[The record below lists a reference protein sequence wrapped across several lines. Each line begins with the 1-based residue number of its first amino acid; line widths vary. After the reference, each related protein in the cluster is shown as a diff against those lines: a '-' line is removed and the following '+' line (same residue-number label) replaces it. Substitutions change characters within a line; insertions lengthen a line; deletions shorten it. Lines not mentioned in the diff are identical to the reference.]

1 MNVLFVTLDQF
12 RADSLGAGGNGLVTT
27 PTLDRIANEGIR
39 LASHFS
45 QAAPCA
51 PGRAALYT
59 GTYQMNNRVVH
70 NGTPLEDRFD
80 NVARVSRRAGYL
92 PYLFGYTDQ
101 GLDPTQAD
109 GISDPRLDH
118 YDGILPGFELGL
130 FLPEN
135 QAPWMAHLASAG
147 FDVNDGWVDALK
159 EEPNRPADLSLSA
172 FLTSNFLDWL
182 GRQESGWWAHL
193 SYLRPHPPY
202 AAAGDFSR
210 RIDPAD
216 VELPIAATE
225 GPRHLIHEM
234 ALATPFAAAPRQEER
249 VRRVR
254 AQYYGMIDEVDHQLS
269 RVVDAIAARGEWDDT
284 LVIVTSDHGDQLGD
298 HGLIGKL
305 GYFPQ
310 SYHVLGLW
318 RDPRRA
324 DAGRVI
330 DQPTENVDIL
340 PSLAIALGL
349 EPPRQCD
356 GRVLQVLFDDAGA
369 PWRTTVHFEWDFRFV
384 FLDAPT
390 PRWPFDRSLS
400 EKNLAV
406 GVSDDLAY
414 VQFGDGTYLGFDLG
428 VDPTWRTPCTDE
440 HRLFEAA
447 REMASWRQQHL
458 GREYTDMLL
467 RADRPGIW
475 PSSLWVSG

>member
-1 MNVLFVTLDQF
+1 MNVLFITLDQF
-12 RADSLGAGGNGLVTT
+12 RADSFGAAGHDLVST
-27 PTLDRIANEGIR
+27 PTLDRVAREGIR
-39 LASHFS
+39 LATHFS

-80 NVARVSRRAGYL
+80 NVARVARRAGYV

-109 GISDPRLDH
+109 GMTDSRLDH

-135 QAPWMAHLASAG
+135 QAPWLEHLGEAG
-147 FDVNDGWVDALK
+147 FDTSDGWVAALK
-159 EEPNRPADLSLSA
+159 DEPNRPAQYSLTG
-172 FLTSNFLDWL
+172 FLTSRFLEWL
-182 GRQESGWWAHL
+182 DHQETGWFAHL

-202 AAAGDFSR
+202 AAAGEFSR
-210 RIDPAD
+210 HVDPAD
-216 VELPIAATE
+216 VALPLAPTE
-225 GPRHLIHEM
+225 HPRHPLHEV
-234 ALATPFAAAPRQEER
+234 ALGTPSAAAPQAEQRIREL
-249 VRRVR
+249 R
-254 AQYYGMIDEVDHQLS
+254 AQYYGMIDEVDSHLA
-269 RVVDAIAARGEWDDT
+269 RVVDAICERGEWDDT
-284 LVIVTSDHGDQLGD
+284 LVVVTSDHGDQLGD

-318 RDPRRA
+318 RDPRRT

-330 DQPTENVDIL
+330 VRPTENVDVL
-340 PSLAIALGL
+340 PSLAVAIGV

-356 GRVLQVLFDDAGA
+356 GRVLQELFDDASA
-369 PWRTTVHFEWDFRFV
+369 PWRTSAHYEWDFRFI
-384 FLDAPT
+384 FLNAQT

-406 GVSDDLAY
+406 SVNDDFAY
-414 VQFGDGTYLGFDLG
+414 VQFGDGSYLGFDLAA
-428 VDPTWRTPCTDE
+428 DPTWRTPCTDE
-440 HRLFEAA
+440 GRLFDAA
-447 REMASWRQQHL
+447 RELATWRQQHL
-458 GREYTDMLL
+458 TREYTDMLL
-467 RADRPGIW
+467 REDRPGIW
-475 PSSLWVSG
+475 PALD